1 MSTESIKVCCRFRQ
15 EFNHDDS
22 DYDRWEFDIE
32 TSTITLNGK
41 KWTYDYILP
50 PETTQDI
57 MYEKVAKKT
66 INEFC
71 DGYHGTIFAY
81 GQSGS
86 GKTYSMLGPDSVFSD
101 LGKSESN
108 ELYGI
113 TPRAIYQIFSIL
125 NEFSRNG
132 TNWKLSLSYIEIYNE
147 KIKCL
152 LSCKD
157 GLKIREDPNEGFIIP
172 EKEFK
177 DCRNPK
183 DIFEGIFLASENRAV
198 GSTNQNE
205 RSSRSHAIMQLELI
219 YNSIDGLVRKSRLSL
234 VDLAGSERI
243 AKTGAEGQRL
253 KEAQKINQSLT
264 TLGMVIMALTTSGTK
279 HIPFRNSKLTLI
291 LRDSLGGSSKTTLL
305 CTASRLKRHSEESIQ
320 TLYFASR
327 AKTIKN
333 STKKN
338 VILNAGELQYI
349 ANGLKKEVMIL
360 RGCIKKLG
368 FMWREVNDKKLLG
381 FIGNDEFLKDDGNYD
396 VEGSDNNDNN
406 DIDNNNNYNE
416 INDKKENKGIEE
428 KKSEKKKIVVNCN
441 DKEIM
446 NIKVNWDTE
455 KVLLQRIIDELN
467 DRIVSKDNES
477 VNLKKK
483 IEGYITQIGQCENLY
498 QEKKFLENELE
509 ESKRTFNQKDDELNK
524 IKSHLHL
531 IEIENE
537 NLNNQIEEQTN
548 SLNNNIELYEKEIN
562 NLKKENLTKKKLIE
576 DLENKYKSDLNN
588 SNKIENDYKE
598 KEKNWNEELKSY
610 RENVNKLNN
619 LVNEKI
625 KEKNILNEKEKS
637 HSKKLES
644 LRKLNLEIIN
654 ENEKLKL
661 NFLNMSTKENNEIN
675 KLKNDYEKII
685 DENKINLNIKEKKI
699 KDYET
704 QIEFIN
710 SQIDSQNQ
718 KLEIINIILENQKK
732 EIKENSQNSNHQ
744 NEKLKENE
752 QLQLS
757 IKNQDVQISKL
768 KKENKSLNEKLSE
781 LEKQYELLNQINK
794 SNSYSQNKTNNKN
807 IQNQNIKQGKK
818 KESQTPKNTFG
829 VVLKKINKD
838 DNNKEEK
845 VDFLAEAIKEARRLH
860 ENTLELYKNNTNFSN
875 LKENIDYDSPKT
887 VSSIS
892 FEEIPVL
899 DFSETNNE
907 ELLKKNEDFLIEK
920 EKEHKKN
927 KISQE

>member
-32 TSTITLNGK
+32 TSTITLTEK

-86 GKTYSMLGPDSVFSD
+86 GKTYSMLGPDSVFAD

-108 ELYGI
+108 DLYGI
-113 TPRAIYQIFSIL
+113 TPRAIYQIFSTL

-360 RGCIKKLG
+360 RGSIKKMG

-381 FIGNDEFLKDDGNYD
+381 FIGNDEFLKDDGNYN
-396 VEGSDNNDNN
+396 VEGNDNNDNI
-406 DIDNNNNYNE
+406 DIDNNNNE
-416 INDKKENKGIEE
+416 INDNHKENKGIEE
-428 KKSEKKKIVVNCN
+428 KKKEKKKIVVGCN

-498 QEKKFLENELE
+498 HEKKFLENELE
-509 ESKRTFNQKDDELNK
+509 EFKRNYNQKEDELNK
-524 IKSHLHL
+524 IKSQLNL

-562 NLKKENLTKKKLIE
+562 NLKKENSVKKKLIV
-576 DLENKYKSDLNN
+576 DLENKYKNGLNN
-588 SNKIENDYKE
+588 SKKIENDYKE
-598 KEKNWNEELKSY
+598 KEINWNKELESL
-610 RENVNKLNN
+610 RENANKLNN

-625 KEKNILNEKEKS
+625 TEKNVLNEKEKL
-637 HSKKLES
+637 HSKKLYS
-644 LRKLNLEIIN
+644 LKKLNLEIIN

-661 NFLNMSTKENNEIN
+661 NSLNMSTKDTIEIN
-675 KLKNDYEKII
+675 KLKNNYEKII

-710 SQIDSQNQ
+710 SQIESQNQ
-718 KLEIINIILENQKK
+718 KLEIINKILENQKK
-732 EIKENSQNSNHQ
+732 EIQENSQNSNHQ

-752 QLQLS
+752 ELQLS
-757 IKNQDVQISKL
+757 IKNQDSQISQL

-794 SNSYSQNKTNNKN
+794 STSNSQNKSYNKN
-807 IQNQNIKQGKK
+807 IQNQNIKEGKK
-818 KESQTPKNTFG
+818 KESQNPKNAFG
-829 VVLKKINKD
+829 VVLKKIIKD
-838 DNNKEEK
+838 NNNKEDK
-845 VDFLAEAIKEARRLH
+845 VDFLGEAIKEARRLH
-860 ENTLELYKNNTNFSN
+860 ENTLELYKNNTNFTN
-875 LKENIDYDSPKT
+875 LKDNIDYDSPKT
-887 VSSIS
+887 VSSVS

-927 KISQE
+927 KN

>member
-15 EFNHDDS
+15 EFNHPET
-22 DYDRWEFDIE
+22 DYDTWQFDTE
-32 TSTITLNGK
+32 TSTITLNEK

-86 GKTYSMLGPDSVFSD
+86 GKTYSMLGPDSVFAD

-108 ELYGI
+108 DLYGI
-113 TPRAIYQIFSIL
+113 TPRAIYQIFSTL

-360 RGCIKKLG
+360 RGFIKKKG
-368 FMWREVNDKKLLG
+368 FMWRDIEDKKLLG
-381 FIGNDEFLKDDGNYD
+381 FIGNEEYLKDDGNYD
-396 VEGSDNNDNN
+396 LQGNDINDNVN
-406 DIDNNNNYNE
+406 DNVNE
-416 INDKKENKGIEE
+416 INEKNDKINKENKGNEE
-428 KKSEKKKIVVNCN
+428 KKIEKKKIVVNEN

-446 NIKVNWDTE
+446 MIKVNWDTE

-467 DRIVSKDNES
+467 DRIVNKDNES

-483 IEGYITQIGQCENLY
+483 IEGYISQIGQCENIY
-498 QEKKFLENELE
+498 HEKKILENELE
-509 ESKRTFNQKDDELNK
+509 ELKRSCNQNDDELNQ

-548 SLNNNIELYEKEIN
+548 SLNNNIELYENEIN
-562 NLKKENLTKKKLIE
+562 KLKNENSIKKQLIV
-576 DLENKYKSDLNN
+576 DLENKYKNDENN
-588 SNKIENDYKE
+588 SKKIENDFKE
-598 KEKNWNEELKSY
+598 KEKNWNKELESF
-610 RENVNKLNN
+610 RDNVNKLNK
-619 LVNEKI
+619 LVNDKI
-625 KEKNILNEKEKS
+625 KEKNILNEKEKL
-637 HSKKLES
+637 HSQKLDS

-661 NFLNMSTKENNEIN
+661 NLLNISTKDNIEIN
-675 KLKNDYEKII
+675 NMKNDYEKII
-685 DENKINLNIKEKKI
+685 DENKINLNINEKKI

-704 QIEFIN
+704 QIIFIN
-710 SQIDSQNQ
+710 SQIESQNQ
-718 KLEIINIILENQKK
+718 KLEIINKILENQKN
-732 EIKENSQNSNHQ
+732 EIKENSQNLNEQ
-744 NEKLKENE
+744 NEKIKENE
-752 QLQLS
+752 ELKLS
-757 IKNQDVQISKL
+757 IKNQDDQISKL

-781 LEKQYELLNQINK
+781 LEKQYELLNQMNQSNSNLKNK
-794 SNSYSQNKTNNKN
+794 SSILNNKN
-807 IQNQNIKQGKK
+807 IQNENIKKEKK
-818 KESQTPKNTFG
+818 KESQITKNAFG
-829 VVLKKINKD
+829 IVLKKINKE
-838 DNNKEEK
+838 DNNKE
-845 VDFLAEAIKEARRLH
+845 DFLAEAIKEARRLH
-860 ENTLELYKNNTNFSN
+860 ENTLELYKNNTNFTN
-875 LKENIDYDSPKT
+875 LKDNIDYDSPKT

-892 FEEIPVL
+892 FDEIPVL
-899 DFSETNNE
+899 DFTENNE
-907 ELLKKNEDFLIEK
+907 ELIKKNEDFLIEK
-920 EKEHKKN
+920 EKEHKKK
-927 KISQE
+927 KIN